1 MTLNIFSINGK
12 AHECLE
18 LKTRADMTVWIAEHH
33 APAPDGGGAHEL
45 VFSPFEL
52 PKDSPILISNDM
64 HAYAMAAA
72 GWFHARLYNVAI
84 NVDRYLMYTERT
96 NKEGIARLLPFHMCL
111 QNGSLASSQVK
122 NPLPLPSLTRTKPL
136 SPSAVKMYRNNA
148 RLLRSLHSSHEW
160 QLLPESDH
168 FCQTLAT
175 TSMVVA

>member
-18 LKTRADMTVWIAEHH
+18 LRTRADMTVWIAEHH
-33 APAPDGGGAHEL
+33 AHVLDGGIGPEL
-45 VFSPFEL
+45 VFTPFDL
-52 PKDSPILISNDM
+52 VKDSPILISNDM
-64 HAYAMAAA
+64 HAYAMSPA

-111 QNGSLASSQVK
+111 QNGSLAGSQVK
-122 NPLPLPSLTRTKPL
+122 HPLPLPSLTRTKPL
-136 SPSAVKMYRNNA
+136 SPSAVKMHRNSA
-148 RLLRSLHSSHEW
+148 RLLRSLHSPHEW

-168 FCQTLAT
+168 FCRVIAT
-175 TSMVVA
+175 TSMVAA